1 MLRSVSRDAK
11 IALLRS
17 VPLFAG
23 LDTHQLERLGTLAD
37 EIDLPEGRVLMR
49 QGESGN
55 EMMVL
60 VDGSVRVERDGRVIA
75 ERGPGETMGEI
86 SLIDHGERTATV
98 TLTAPSRLL
107 VVGHREF
114 HSLMDEFPEVK
125 MRVLE
130 SMARRIRSLDTERCH

>member
-1 MLRSVSRDAK
+1 MSKDAK
-11 IALLRS
+11 LALLRQ

-23 LDTHQLERLGTLAD
+23 LDGRQLERLGMLAD
-37 EIDLPEGRVLMR
+37 ELELPEGRTLMR
-49 QGESGN
+49 QGEIGN

-60 VDGSVRVERDGRVIA
+60 VDGSVRVERDGRVLG
-75 ERGPGETMGEI
+75 ERGPGETLGEL
-86 SLIDHGERTATV
+86 SLIDHGRRTATV

-114 HSLMDEFPEVK
+114 HTLMDEFPEVK

-130 SMARRIRSLDTERCH
+130 TLASRLRTLDTDRCH

>member
-1 MLRSVSRDAK
+1 MSQDAK
-11 IALLRS
+11 IAFLRG

-23 LDTHQLERLGTLAD
+23 LDTHQLERLGMLAD
-37 EIDLPEGRVLMR
+37 EVDLPEGRVLMR
-49 QGESGN
+49 EGEIGN

-60 VDGSVRVERDGRVIA
+60 VDGTVRVERDGRLIA
-75 ERGPGETMGEI
+75 ERGSGETMGEL
-86 SLIDHGERTATV
+86 SLIDHGQRTATV

-114 HSLMDEFPEVK
+114 HTLMDEFPEVK

-130 SMARRIRSLDTERCH
+130 SLARRLRTLDTERCL

>member
-1 MLRSVSRDAK
+1 MLRHVSRDAK
-11 IALLRS
+11 VALLRS

-23 LDTHQLERLGTLAD
+23 LDTHQLARLGALAD

-49 QGESGN
+49 QGESGS

-60 VDGSVRVERDGRVIA
+60 IDGSVRVERDGRVIA